1 MLSSLGLPMSSP
13 GRTCCEAVGTPLGIA
28 IKKYSFLSK
37 KKGKTIINH
46 DIPWDFGVPIMLF
59 FFVLSVPSP
68 RVQPE
73 ISEMRC
79 CCFCVVVRQAWPLW
93 ILDTRHT
100 IIQSFLYGIFGS
112 ASTEICFRDSLCSW
126 SYSTVSIESHCG
138 NYFWSPQPYM
148 CLVQTHSQ
156 ETLTHTHAYAYMY
169 IYIYVYIYV
178 YIYICIC
185 ICICKCI
192 CVYKYIYIYM

>member
-1 MLSSLGLPMSSP
+1 M
-13 GRTCCEAVGTPLGIA
+13 
-28 IKKYSFLSK
+28 
-37 KKGKTIINH
+37 INH

-59 FFVLSVPSP
+59 FSVLSVPSP

-112 ASTEICFRDSLCSW
+112 VSTEICFRDSLCSW

-156 ETLTHTHAYAYMY
+156 ETLTHTRICIYVYVY
-169 IYIYVYIYV
+169 ICIYIYVICICIYIYVYVNVYV
-178 YIYICIC
+178 YIYMYICIYVYMYLC
-185 ICICKCI
+185 IYVYMYICIYVYMYLCI
-192 CVYKYIYIYM
+192 YVYMYICIYV

>member
-1 MLSSLGLPMSSP
+1 M
-13 GRTCCEAVGTPLGIA
+13 
-28 IKKYSFLSK
+28 
-37 KKGKTIINH
+37 INH

-59 FFVLSVPSP
+59 FSVLSVPSP

-112 ASTEICFRDSLCSW
+112 VSTEICFRDSLCSW

-156 ETLTHTHAYAYMY
+156 ETLTHTHTHMHICICIYMY
-169 IYIYVYIYV
+169 IYICNMYMYIYK
-178 YIYICIC
+178 Y

-192 CVYKYIYIYM
+192 CVYIHVYMYICIYVFMYICIYVYMHICIYVFMYICIYVYMYICIDV

>member
-28 IKKYSFLSK
+28 IKNTVSYR
-37 KKGKTIINH
+37 KKGKTMINH

-59 FFVLSVPSP
+59 FSVLSVPSP

-112 ASTEICFRDSLCSW
+112 VSTEICFRDSLCSW

-169 IYIYVYIYV
+169 MYIYL
-178 YIYICIC
+178 YIYIFNI
-185 ICICKCI
+185 
-192 CVYKYIYIYM
+192 YMYIYMYM